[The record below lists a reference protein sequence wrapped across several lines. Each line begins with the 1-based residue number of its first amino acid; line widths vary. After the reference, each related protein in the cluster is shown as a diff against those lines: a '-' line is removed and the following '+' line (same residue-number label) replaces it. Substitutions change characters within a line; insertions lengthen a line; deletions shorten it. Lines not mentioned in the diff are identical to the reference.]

1 MQNEVG
7 RASRCC
13 TGFQVAVWTHIL
25 QFSLM
30 CQGFRDAETSSKA
43 RMLLKEI
50 TNSDFTVALSVL
62 DKIIALLSLI
72 CYRSHCRR
80 WTDLLQ
86 AFSSVSDLLEILKQK
101 CIDADETFTDI
112 WRAAEELAGFAG
124 SELQTLRLVGR
135 QCHRSNVPAASP
147 IKYYRR
153 TVYIPFIDSMIH
165 SLKRNFQVITVL
177 CQPYNSCC
185 SSISSHSINW

>member
-13 TGFQVAVWTHIL
+13 TEFQVAVWTHIL
-25 QFSLM
+25 QCSLT

-50 TNSDFTVALSVL
+50 TNSDFIVALSVL
-62 DKIIALLSLI
+62 DKIIALLLSLSI
-72 CYRSHCRR
+72 SLQT

-101 CIDADETFTDI
+101 RIDADETFSDI

-153 TVYIPFIDSMIH
+153 TVYIVYTIH
-165 SLKRNFQVITVL
+165 WLHDTQLETKF
-177 CQPYNSCC
+177 PGHNS
-185 SSISSHSINW
+185 SVSAI